1 MKNDIKPSWYFIC
14 GLICVITG
22 VLFLALDY
30 PALAALAKDHGN
42 IITGIMNIV
51 VGVIGL
57 AGYLGYK
64 LNNNKAQQGVP
75 PLRRTRCAEGER

>member
-1 MKNDIKPSWYFIC
+1 MYLIS
-14 GLICVITG
+14 GLICVILG

-30 PALAALAKDHGN
+30 PALSALAKDHGI
-42 IITGIMNIV
+42 IITGIINIV
-51 VGVIGL
+51 IGVISL

-75 PLRRTRCAEGER
+75 GYRRQSAPQPDR